1 MAAVPNARRNRW
13 YQTGGK
19 RSIGLVVI
27 CTAVAVWLAYRHL
40 SGGSASAQSSETAA
54 APSPAGGP
62 EKVVGENQFPTRVA
76 APPLDGGE
84 WVNTAGPVSLAD
96 LRGRFVLLD
105 FWTYCCINCM
115 HVLPEIKK
123 LEHAYPNELVVI
135 GIHSAKFE
143 GEQVTAN
150 IREAAERYEI
160 EHPVVNDAQMAIW
173 RRYGARSWPTLVL
186 IDPVGDVV
194 WAASGERTFEDLK
207 KVMDRGLPFYK
218 ANGLLVPA
226 PRPAIL
232 ADEAAA
238 ATPLRY
244 PGKLLADE
252 TGKRLF
258 IADSNH
264 NRIVVAGLDGKLQ
277 YVIGSGAIGR
287 RDGGFDEC
295 SFNHPQGMAL
305 VGDVLYVADTENHLL
320 RKVDLTSKQVTT
332 VAGTGDKGTGWP
344 GWGEGGTDNR
354 VRLNNR
360 ATDKNVR
367 PTSRFVGPPKTTAVA
382 SPWALWPHGDD
393 LYIAMAG
400 PHQIWKMPLNES
412 EIGPYAGNGRE
423 DIVDGPLLPS
433 IPYDGR
439 YSSFAQPSGL
449 ASDGKRLFVAD
460 SEGSTIRSVPF
471 DPAGKVETLVGLTGT
486 LFDFG
491 DVDGVGRDVRLQ
503 HALGV
508 AWWDGKL
515 YVADTYNNKIKVIDV
530 DERSCRTV
538 AGSGT
543 AGAADAAE
551 GSKATFNEPAGISAA
566 GGKLYVAD
574 TNNHAVRVME
584 LAAPYRVTTLG
595 VEGLSPP
602 KAK

>member
-1 MAAVPNARRNRW
+1 
-13 YQTGGK
+13 
-19 RSIGLVVI
+19 
-27 CTAVAVWLAYRHL
+27 
-40 SGGSASAQSSETAA
+40 
-54 APSPAGGP
+54 
-62 EKVVGENQFPTRVA
+62 
-76 APPLDGGE
+76 
-84 WVNTAGPVSLAD
+84 
-96 LRGRFVLLD
+96 
-105 FWTYCCINCM
+105 
-115 HVLPEIKK
+115 
-123 LEHAYPNELVVI
+123 
-135 GIHSAKFE
+135 AKFE

-218 ANGLLVPA
+218 ANGLLAPA

-238 ATPLRY
+238 VTPLRY

-252 TGKRLF
+252 TGNRLF

-264 NRIVVAGLDGKLQ
+264 NRIVVAGLDGEVKF
-277 YVIGSGAIGR
+277 VIGSGAIGR

-305 VGDVLYVADTENHLL
+305 VGEVLYVADTENHML
-320 RKVDLTSKQVTT
+320 RKVDLKSKQVTT
-332 VAGTGDKGTGWP
+332 VAGTGEKGTGWP
-344 GWGEGGTDNR
+344 GWDENR
-354 VRLNNR
+354 
-360 ATDKNVR
+360 TG
-367 PTSRFVGPPKTTAVA
+367 RFVGPPKTTALA

-449 ASDGKRLFVAD
+449 ASDGERLFVAD

-471 DPAGKVETLVGLTGT
+471 DPAGNVGTLVGLTGT

-530 DERSCRTV
+530 EERSCRTV
-538 AGSGT
+538 AGSGA
-543 AGAADAAE
+543 AGAADAAD
-551 GSKATFNEPAGISAA
+551 GNKATFNEPAGISAA
-566 GGKLYVAD
+566 GGMLYVAD

-584 LAAPYRVTTLG
+584 LAAPYPVTTLRI
-595 VEGLSPP
+595 EGLSAP
-602 KAK
+602 KAE

>member
-1 MAAVPNARRNRW
+1 LVAFCAAVA
-13 YQTGGK
+13 
-19 RSIGLVVI
+19 L
-27 CTAVAVWLAYRHL
+27 WLAYRHL
-40 SGGSASAQSSETAA
+40 SGGSANAQSSEAVAT
-54 APSPAGGP
+54 PSPAGAP
-62 EKVVGENQFPTRVA
+62 EKTVGENPFQTRIA
-76 APPLDGGE
+76 APPLDGGQ
-84 WVNTAGPVSLAD
+84 WVNTAGPLALDD

-115 HVLPEIKK
+115 HVLPELKK
-123 LEHAYPNELVVI
+123 LEQAYPSELVVI

-143 GEQVTAN
+143 GEQVTEN

-186 IDPVGDVV
+186 IDPAGDVV
-194 WAASGERTFEDLK
+194 WAASGERTFDDLK
-207 KVMDRGLPFYK
+207 KVIERGLPFYK
-218 ANGLLVPA
+218 ANGMLAPA

-232 ADEAAA
+232 GKES

-244 PGKLLADE
+244 PGKVLADE
-252 TGKRLF
+252 AAKRLF
-258 IADSNH
+258 VADSNH
-264 NRIVVAGLDGKLQ
+264 NRIVVADLEGRVQ
-277 YVIGSGAIGR
+277 YIIGSGAVGR
-287 RDGGFDEC
+287 ENGGYEAS

-305 VGDVLYVADTENHLL
+305 VGEALYVADTENHLL
-320 RKVDLTSKQVTT
+320 RKVSLKAKQVMT
-332 VAGTGDKGTGWP
+332 VAGTGEKGTGWP
-344 GWGEGGTDNR
+344 GWDENR
-354 VRLNNR
+354 
-360 ATDKNVR
+360 TG
-367 PTSRFVGPPKTTAVA
+367 RFVGPPKTTALA
-382 SPWALWPHGDD
+382 SPWALWQHGDD

-400 PHQIWKMPLNES
+400 PHQIWKIALDER

-423 DIVDGPLLPS
+423 DIVDGRLLPS

-471 DPAGKVETLVGLTGT
+471 EPDGEVETLVGLTGT

-530 DERSCRTV
+530 EERSCRTV
-538 AGSGT
+538 AGTGA
-543 AGAADAAE
+543 AGATDAEA
-551 GSKATFNEPAGISAA
+551 GDKATFNEPAGLSAA

-574 TNNHAVRVME
+574 TNNHAIRVMQ
-584 LAAPYRVTTLG
+584 LAPPYAVTTLEI
-595 VEGLSPP
+595 VGLEAP
-602 KAK
+602 KEE